1 MRACYFI
8 ALLFIFGES
17 VAGTPEVSDPQTLV
31 NTTIETL
38 RQHVRDEQERIE
50 NDQEYAMGLIDRYMS
65 PYMDLSVTSRFV
77 LGAHWRRA
85 STEQREAF
93 VSALKA
99 LLLRIFAVHI
109 SDYQDAKVSYKPTIY
124 KGEDNQRAVV
134 RSTVSK
140 PGIPPIRVD
149 YRFYKGAGV
158 WKVYDAVIYGVS
170 LVKTYRLTAQYE
182 LKTQSLDELIAKM
195 NAMAPV
201 GVEMVQDKHP

>member
-8 ALLFIFGES
+8 ALLAIFGEGM
-17 VAGTPEVSDPQTLV
+17 ADTPEVSDPQKLV

-38 RQHVRDEQERIE
+38 RQHVKDEQERVKR
-50 NDQEYAMGLIDRYMS
+50 DQQYAIGLIDRYMS
-65 PYMDLSVTSRFV
+65 PYMGLTVTSRLV
-77 LGAHWRRA
+77 LGAHWREA
-85 STEQREAF
+85 SKAQREAF
-93 VSALKA
+93 VSALKG

-109 SDYQDAKVSYKPTIY
+109 SDYQDAEVSYKPTIY
-124 KGEDNQRAVV
+124 KGEDNQRAIV

-149 YRFYKGAGV
+149 YRFYKDAGV

-182 LKTQSLDELIAKM
+182 LKSQSLDALIAKM
-195 NAMAPV
+195 NSMVPV
-201 GVEMVQDKHP
+201 GMERAR